1 VGAGLGGGSADAA
14 AVLYGLNRLLE
25 LGQSDELLMKLAG
38 DLGADVPFFLGGP
51 CALGEGKGERLVDLH
66 PTCGHP
72 IVLIKPSFSISTAW
86 AYGALNSGL
95 TGHPVKPKI
104 SYRFPRISW
113 LPRGWEIL
121 RNDLETPVMETH
133 PAVRMLKDR
142 LKELGADFSLMSG
155 SGPTVFGWFKDVR
168 RAERAVRVLAD
179 KGMFCHLTRTLG
191 AQDPMF

>member
-25 LGQSDELLMKLAG
+25 LGQSDEVLMKLAG
-38 DLGADVPFFLGGP
+38 ELGADVPFFLGGP
-51 CALGEGKGERLVDLH
+51 CALGEGKGERLKELH
-66 PTCGHP
+66 PTRGHP
-72 IVLIKPSFSISTAW
+72 IVLIKPPFSVSTAW

-95 TGHPVKPKI
+95 TGQPVKPKI

-121 RNDLETPVMETH
+121 RNDLESPVLETH
-133 PAVRMLKDR
+133 PAVGKLKNS
-142 LKELGADFSLMSG
+142 LEELGADFSLMSG

-168 RAERAVRVLAD
+168 RAKRAVRVLAD